1 MIRQA
6 QSRAKEARVKVA
18 RLLGRRATSRNER
31 SEAKKLS
38 PRRIQVPLEPRRY
51 RFGVAPQRGVTRVS
65 HRGPIRI
72 SN

>member
-31 SEAKKLS
+31 SEAKELS
-38 PRRIQVPLEPRRY
+38 PRRIQVPLKRAGE
-51 RFGVAPQRGVTRVS
+51 VD
-65 HRGPIRI
+65 IRDK
-72 SN
+72 SLHFS